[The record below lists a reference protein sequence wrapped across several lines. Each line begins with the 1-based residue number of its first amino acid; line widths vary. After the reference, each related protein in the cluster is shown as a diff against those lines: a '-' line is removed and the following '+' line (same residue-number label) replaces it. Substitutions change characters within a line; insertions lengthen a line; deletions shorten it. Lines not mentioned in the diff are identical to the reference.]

1 MSASAA
7 RRLIERSQE
16 GDRRKDGLRLLDLM
30 METTGEEPIVDGKTI
45 GFGSY
50 HYRYETGREGDFFK
64 VGFAPT
70 KQGLTLYVMSGLR
83 GFDDI
88 LARLGPHKTSKST
101 VKINHLDDVDEE
113 VLAELIA
120 ECVRH
125 IDEVEATMGAIPRM
139 SDIPPRTV
147 GSRAV
152 DDPPH

>member
-1 MSASAA
+1 MSTSEA
-7 RRLIERSQE
+7 RHLIERAQDGS
-16 GDRRKDGLRLLDLM
+16 RREDGLRLLDLM
-30 METTGEEPIVDGKTI
+30 TETTGEEPMVDGKTI

-70 KQGLTLYVMSGLR
+70 RQGLTLYVMSGLR

-88 LARLGPHKTSKST
+88 LTRLGPHKTSKST
-101 VKINHLDDVDEE
+101 VKINHLDDVDQGAL
-113 VLAELIA
+113 VELIS

-125 IDEVEATMGAIPRM
+125 IDEVEAEMGAIPRM

-147 GSRAV
+147 E
-152 DDPPH
+152 